1 MREPKGPPESGNTL
15 AEMEEGDDNDTDC
28 MCRGM
33 RRVGEATR
41 AGGETQAGGAAWVG
55 DACVGDAWAGALPW
69 GPPVPVLRVLEHWRR
84 LSVRR
89 ALRVCQIAL
98 RLRMGRYRPL
108 AYD

>member
-1 MREPKGPPESGNTL
+1 
-15 AEMEEGDDNDTDC
+15 MEEGDDNDTDC

-33 RRVGEATR
+33 RHVGEATR
-41 AGGETQAGGAAWVG
+41 ARGEMQAGGAACAGAPWAG
-55 DACVGDAWAGALPW
+55 DVWAGAPPW
-69 GPPVPVLRVLEHWRR
+69 GPPVPVLRALEHWRR

-98 RLRMGRYRPL
+98 RLRMGRYRPPL